1 MTRLCKRSR
10 IDTTEQEIQEC
21 HDWALF
27 PYFLDFW
34 PWNFFL
40 FVLFLISRF
49 LPIIAVFCLLLQ
61 LFPFLSVFNFF
72 IDFFYIFTRLCR
84 SWVSAVPQSHTC
96 TVFVVSLIMLRAVII
111 RLSPAVP
118 FGQAVRTAVSHL
130 MRPFA
135 WLLGAVVPV
144 RPATRRRRARRP
156 FGIYKRHV
164 GPNGSDGSA
173 LFAWLFF
180 DLG

>member
-1 MTRLCKRSR
+1 
-10 IDTTEQEIQEC
+10 
-21 HDWALF
+21 
-27 PYFLDFW
+27 
-34 PWNFFL
+34 
-40 FVLFLISRF
+40 
-49 LPIIAVFCLLLQ
+49 
-61 LFPFLSVFNFF
+61 
-72 IDFFYIFTRLCR
+72 
-84 SWVSAVPQSHTC
+84 
-96 TVFVVSLIMLRAVII
+96 MLRAVII

-118 FGQAVRTAVSHL
+118 FGQAVSHRL
-130 MRPFA
+130 RPFA

-164 GPNGSDGSA
+164 GPNGSDGSP

>member
-1 MTRLCKRSR
+1 M
-10 IDTTEQEIQEC
+10 
-21 HDWALF
+21 
-27 PYFLDFW
+27 
-34 PWNFFL
+34 
-40 FVLFLISRF
+40 LFLISRF

-118 FGQAVRTAVSHL
+118 FGQAVRTAVSHR

-164 GPNGSDGSA
+164 GPNGSDGCS
-173 LFAWLFF
+173 
-180 DLG
+180 LGYSSISVEKQSTDPRETLLDCAFRFSFGLSLHCGGREWVPEYRMTI